1 DYAKAALGLEPAE
14 TALIPSP
21 FDYKQQAIMYIPEGM
36 PEPNSE
42 AYAKAVTEQVESLL
56 RITGGRTM
64 VLFTSYALLFE
75 VADMVNT
82 DCRLLK
88 QGERDTFV
96 LLEEFRQDPAAVLFG
111 TYSFWQGI
119 DLQGDC
125 LKCVV
130 ITKLPFA
137 VPTEPVIEARM
148 ERMLSHG
155 EDPFREYQVPNAVM
169 LFRQGFGRLIRSQG
183 DRGVIAVLDTR
194 IISKSYGRVFLSS
207 LPEIEITA
215 DLKRVSSFYKEID
228 SPE

>member
-1 DYAKAALGLEPAE
+1 
-14 TALIPSP
+14 
-21 FDYKQQAIMYIPEGM
+21 
-36 PEPNSE
+36 
-42 AYAKAVTEQVESLL
+42 
-56 RITGGRTM
+56 M
-64 VLFTSYALLFE
+64 VLFTSYALLFD

-82 DCRLLK
+82 DCRVLK
-88 QGERDTFV
+88 QGERDTFL

-148 ERMLSHG
+148 EMMLSHG

-169 LFRQGFGRLIRSQG
+169 LFRQGFGRLIRSQS
-183 DRGVIAVLDTR
+183 DRGIIAVLDTR
-194 IISKSYGRVFLSS
+194 IISKSYGSFFLGS
-207 LPEIEITA
+207 LPVIGISS
-215 DLKRVSSFYKEID
+215 DLEKIRNFYESMK
-228 SPE
+228 